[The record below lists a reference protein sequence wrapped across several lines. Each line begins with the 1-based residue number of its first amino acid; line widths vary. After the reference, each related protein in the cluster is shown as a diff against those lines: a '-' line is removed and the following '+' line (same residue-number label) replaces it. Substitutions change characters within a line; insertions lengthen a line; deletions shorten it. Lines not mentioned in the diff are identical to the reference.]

1 MGYVRHKLGARRE
14 ALKPF
19 SPSYDVHVQYPPNA
33 VLTEAWYGLRGNTL
47 GDTDMDDH
55 RSCGFLLS
63 AIPFILIPPL
73 KKKKKQLVVDYFRIL
88 FFWIIFVGWVW
99 RGGEQLGAEGERQH
113 SVSPRR
119 PQSPCCRQKWRSRRK
134 AECERCPRDGP
145 LLQRIMIVI

>member
-1 MGYVRHKLGARRE
+1 MISK
-14 ALKPF
+14 F
-19 SPSYDVHVQYPPNA
+19 PPNA

-99 RGGEQLGAEGERQH
+99 RGGQLGAEGERQQAFRLAAPNH
-113 SVSPRR
+113 RVVAQVAEPVARLSV
-119 PQSPCCRQKWRSRRK
+119 
-134 AECERCPRDGP
+134 RDVLVMAP
-145 LLQRIMIVI
+145 SSNAL